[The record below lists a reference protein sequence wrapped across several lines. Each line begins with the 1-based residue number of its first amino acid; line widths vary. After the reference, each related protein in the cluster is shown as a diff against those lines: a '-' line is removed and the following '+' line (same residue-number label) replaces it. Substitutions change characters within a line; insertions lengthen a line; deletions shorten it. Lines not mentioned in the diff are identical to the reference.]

1 MVLKASRRV
10 DAITGR
16 IGRYAAVIPLSPN
29 GWTLL
34 SLLPAGLG
42 VGALLVEEL
51 AIAIVLFALA
61 GAIDAIDGAVARARD
76 EASAVGAYLDGM
88 VDRVVEAALL
98 FGLMLF
104 GYPDWIVPGWMWLA
118 LLLFFGTA
126 MTSFA
131 RAYADHRNV
140 VTDPAQLADLGGLLE
155 RAERLL
161 LIVSSMLVW
170 FIDPLFATYVI
181 ALGVG
186 LAVVT
191 VIQRMV
197 GVIRAGSD

>member
-1 MVLKASRRV
+1 MVLKASPRV
-10 DAITGR
+10 DALTGR
-16 IGRYAAVIPLSPN
+16 VGRYAAVIPLSAN
-29 GWTLL
+29 AWTLL
-34 SLLPAGLG
+34 ALLPAALG
-42 VGALLVEEL
+42 VGALLAEEL
-51 AIAIVLFALA
+51 AIAIVLFAVA

-76 EASAVGAYLDGM
+76 EVSDVGAYLDGM

-104 GYPDWIVPGWMWLA
+104 GYPDWVVPGWMWLA

-161 LIVSSMLVW
+161 LIVASMLVW